1 MADGSW
7 EVVLNP
13 DLKILVADDVD
24 FFRQVM
30 CSYFKRTPAA
40 ILTASSG
47 EQALA
52 LIRTER
58 PDLVY
63 LDVGMQDLSG
73 IEVCRQVKADTHL
86 KKTPVLLI
94 FTPERD
100 ATIEEV
106 EESGCD
112 GFLSKP
118 FGKEEF
124 LNLGHR
130 FLFDIERREQRV
142 PCQMTVDFSAA
153 GNEFQGRGY
162 DLSLHGMYVE
172 YRDEL
177 PPGKLVNISFM
188 LPTISA
194 HRLQA
199 RGKISWINQGFPRQ
213 DLKLPQGFGLQFQSI
228 SDEAAAIVKTYIE
241 QY

>member
-1 MADGSW
+1 MSS
-7 EVVLNP
+7 

-24 FFRQVM
+24 FFREVM
-30 CSYFKRTPAA
+30 CSYFKRTPAT

-47 EQALA
+47 EEALA

-73 IEVCRQVKADTHL
+73 IECCRQVKADTHL
-86 KKTPVLLI
+86 MKTPILLV

-100 ATIEEV
+100 ATLEEV
-106 EESGCD
+106 QNSGCD

-130 FLFDIERREQRV
+130 ILFDIERREQRV
-142 PCQMTVDFSAA
+142 PCQMTVDFNIA
-153 GNEFQGRGY
+153 GRELQGRGY
-162 DLSLHGMYVE
+162 DLCLHGMYVE

-177 PPGKLVNISFM
+177 PPGKLVNVSFM
-188 LPTISA
+188 LPTVSA

-199 RGKISWINQGFPRQ
+199 RCKISWINQGFPRQ

-228 SDEAAAIVKTYIE
+228 SDEAAVIVKSYIE
-241 QY
+241 KY

>member
-1 MADGSW
+1 
-7 EVVLNP
+7 LNP

-30 CSYFKRTPAA
+30 CSYFKRTPAV

-47 EQALA
+47 EQALTM
-52 LIRTER
+52 IRTER

-63 LDVGMQDLSG
+63 LDVGMQELSG

-86 KKTPVLLI
+86 KKIPVLLI

-130 FLFDIERREQRV
+130 FLFDIERRELRV
-142 PCQMTVDFSAA
+142 PCQMTVDFSVA
-153 GNEFQGRGY
+153 GSEFQGRGY